1 MKKKKYDFSGWAT
14 RANIKCSD
22 GRTIMPNAF
31 KDQDGQQVPL
41 LYMHVHDDPTD
52 ILGHAVLENRD
63 GDMYAYCSFNDSPK
77 AQAAKTAVEHGD
89 VDSLSIWANKLV
101 HNAGNVMHGVIK
113 EVSLVLAG
121 ANAGA
126 KIEYPVLQHSD
137 GSFSEEPVE
146 DEARIYFNQPLEF
159 ISHAD
164 DEDDE
169 DDDDTD
175 EKGNGAKSQNG
186 PIDVKKVMATLTPL
200 QHEAVKIYLGIA
212 IEHADEIKKKA
223 GGGSEKPSGEE
234 VKHSDM
240 RGTEMNVFD
249 QTAIRNNQPHI
260 SHSDWRDIIADS
272 KETGSFKKSFR
283 AYLAS
288 RDDSAELMH
297 GLMESPDIDQLFPE
311 YELYKKGRPDYIKEK
326 DMGWITKFMNG
337 VHKTPFARV
346 RTRFADNSDPLLRA
360 KGYIKG
366 DKKTIGG
373 NLKLITRTT
382 DPTTVYRKD
391 VLERDDILDITEY
404 NIVDWLYEVMKENLN
419 ETLAVA
425 MVLGDPRE
433 EGDRERID
441 PTKIRP
447 IYGDDPL
454 FVIYRDIDTAAMAAE
469 LQGTDTTK
477 YFGTSFIEAEAI
489 ITALRFARED
499 FHGTGT
505 PTMWITPH
513 ELNVLLLARDRDGH
527 RVFTSK
533 NDLTAALDVKEI
545 VTCEHFANQFRTD
558 ADNHKHQLLALVF
571 NPDDYNIGTNKGG
584 AITKFTDFDID
595 YNQEKY
601 LIETRLSAALVK
613 PYSVIALEKPAA

>member
-1 MKKKKYDFSGWAT
+1 MAKKYDFSGWAT

-22 GRTIMPNAF
+22 GRTIMPGAF

-63 GDMYAYCSFNDSPK
+63 GDMYAYCSFNNSPK

-126 KIEYPVLQHSD
+126 KIEYPVLQHAD
-137 GSFSEEPVE
+137 GSFSDEPFE
-146 DEARIYFNQPLEF
+146 DEARISFNEKLDF
-159 ISHAD
+159 IAHAD
-164 DEDDE
+164 SKEDE

-175 EKGNGAKSQNG
+175 ENGNGTKSPNG
-186 PIDVKKVMATLTPL
+186 PIDVKQVMATLTPI
-200 QHEAVKIYLGIA
+200 QQEAVKIYLGIA

-223 GGGSEKPSGEE
+223 GGGSKEPADE
-234 VKHSDM
+234 VKHDDM
-240 RGTEMNVFD
+240 RGTKMNVFD
-249 QTAIRNNQPHI
+249 QVAPNNQQHFI

-272 KETGSFKKSFR
+272 HETGSFKKSFR

-288 RDDSAELMH
+288 REDSSELMH

-311 YELYKKGRPDYIKEK
+311 YELYKKGRPDYVKEK
-326 DMGWITKFMNG
+326 DLGWITKFMNG

-391 VLERDDILDITEY
+391 ALERDDILDITEY

-469 LQGTDTTK
+469 LQGTDTTT
-477 YFGTSFIEAEAI
+477 YFGANYIEAEAV
-489 ITALRFARED
+489 ITAMLYARED
-499 FHGTGT
+499 FHGTGQ
-505 PTMWITPH
+505 PTMFITPH
-513 ELNVLLLARDRDGH
+513 ELNVMLLAKDRNG
-527 RVFTSK
+527 RRIYASK
-533 NDLTAALDVKEI
+533 SELEAALNVKEI
-545 VTCEHFANQFRTD
+545 VTAEHFVNQIRVD
-558 ADNHKHQLLALVF
+558 GEGHQHQLLALVF
-571 NPDDYNIGTNKGG
+571 NPNDYNIGTNKGG

-601 LIETRLSAALVK
+601 LIETRLSAALTK
-613 PYSVIALEKPAA
+613 PYSVIALEKPVA